1 MKLTSKKLLHI
12 YCYLFSNKEFI
23 CDIPYDGEVL
33 IEREDVNICMIDCKL
48 SLGMWCGYVVCDLW
62 GYCMID
68 CKLLHGIF
76 YGYLGCEVIWLSIY
90 ILQWESMVND
100 MSIKLFHRPQ
110 KKKIREQFILKI
122 ISSLEITNSNKVLW
136 FILNFYWKF

>member
-1 MKLTSKKLLHI
+1 
-12 YCYLFSNKEFI
+12 
-23 CDIPYDGEVL
+23 
-33 IEREDVNICMIDCKL
+33 
-48 SLGMWCGYVVCDLW
+48 
-62 GYCMID
+62 MID

-90 ILQWESMVND
+90 IPQWESMVND

-122 ISSLEITNSNKVLW
+122 ISSLEITNSNKVL
-136 FILNFYWKF
+136 